1 VMLTRNDIGE
11 RWAAALRG
19 ADFAGLGRCLAQD
32 VRICALLP
40 SRFADASGRDEA
52 VALLR
57 QFLGGERGFAVLAA
71 SSGTVGE
78 VLRLDYRVRISG
90 PEPCLMEQH
99 GYCRVGA
106 DGIADLRLVCSGWI
120 PVPSPSLRGSP
131 RGGDRHGAGFR

>member
-1 VMLTRNDIGE
+1 MLTTHDVGE
-11 RWAAALRG
+11 RWAAALQS
-19 ADFAGLGRCLAQD
+19 ADFAGLGRCLAPD
-32 VRICALLP
+32 VRIRAVLP

-57 QFLGGERGFAVLAA
+57 QWLGGERGFAVLAA
-71 SSGTVGE
+71 SSGMVGD

-106 DGIADLRLVCSGWI
+106 DGIADLRLVCSGWM
-120 PVPSPSLRGSP
+120 PVPSPAAVGAP
-131 RGGDRHGAGFR
+131 RAR

>member
-1 VMLTRNDIGE
+1 MLTTHDVGE
-11 RWAAALRG
+11 RWAAALQS
-19 ADFAGLGRCLAQD
+19 ADFAGLGRCLAPD
-32 VRICALLP
+32 VRIRAVLP

-57 QFLGGERGFAVLAA
+57 QWLGGERGFAVLAA
-71 SSGTVGE
+71 SSGMVGD

-106 DGIADLRLVCSGWI
+106 DGIADLRLVCSGWM
-120 PVPSPSLRGSP
+120 PVPSPAAVGVP
-131 RGGDRHGAGFR
+131 GGR

>member
-1 VMLTRNDIGE
+1 MPTRHDIGE
-11 RWAAALRG
+11 RWAAALRA
-19 ADFAGLGRCLAQD
+19 ADFAGLGRCLAPD
-32 VRICALLP
+32 VRIRAALP

-57 QFLGGERGFAVLAA
+57 EWLGGERGFAVLAA
-71 SSGTVGE
+71 SSGTVGD

-120 PVPSPSLRGSP
+120 PVPSPALRG
-131 RGGDRHGAGFR
+131 R

>member
-1 VMLTRNDIGE
+1 MVTRHGIGK
-11 RWAAALRG
+11 RWAVALRA
-19 ADFAGLGRCLAQD
+19 ADFAGLGRCLADD
-32 VRICALLP
+32 VRIRAVLP

-57 QFLGGERGFAVLAA
+57 QWLGGERGFAVLAA
-71 SSGTVGE
+71 SSGMVGD

-106 DGIADLRLVCSGWI
+106 DGIADLRLVCSGWM
-120 PVPSPSLRGSP
+120 PVPSPATVGAP
-131 RGGDRHGAGFR
+131 GGR